1 LISAH
6 FSPIIKKKESR
17 MTHLWIKI
25 PVGIVLILWA
35 MSGLLPAAEAE
46 TLRAEEPVLL
56 TSCGQSPG
64 PVMLKVVLQRIGVNF
79 EMETTASTA
88 ELAAGHQGQ
97 TPYKTLIIVMGASL
111 KGMGAAGI
119 SMDDELKR
127 TAALIA
133 EARSRGIRVIGAHIE
148 GMKRRSQGAAAGDT
162 TDEQSIDAVAPNSD
176 ILLIN
181 VEGNADGRFSS
192 IAAAG
197 NIPMIEVEKNMD
209 LMTEL
214 KTLFGK

>member
-181 VEGNADGRFSS
+181 VEGNADGRFAS